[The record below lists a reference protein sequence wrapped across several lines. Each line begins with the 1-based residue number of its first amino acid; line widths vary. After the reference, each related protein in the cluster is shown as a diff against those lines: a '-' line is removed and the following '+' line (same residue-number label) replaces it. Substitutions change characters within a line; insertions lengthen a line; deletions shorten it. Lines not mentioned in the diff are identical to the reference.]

1 MKAAAALDVSGLP
14 RYGFGHRSLLWW
26 GTICLMAIEGT
37 AFALTVAAYIYLKG
51 RVPHWPPGFA
61 PPQLRWGTTNLI
73 ILIVSCVPNQL
84 AKNASERFDVR
95 GVQIWMVVCMVFALA
110 FNIVRALEFTGLN
123 VWWDSNAYGSIVWAL
138 LGMHTVHV
146 ITDFAD
152 SLVLTVLFF
161 TGPVDEHRFVDISEN
176 AMYWYFVV
184 IAWIPIYAVVY
195 LAPRVF

>member
-1 MKAAAALDVSGLP
+1 MKATAALDVSGLP
-14 RYGFGHRSLLWW
+14 EFGFGHRSLLWW

-37 AFALTVAAYIYLKG
+37 AFALGIMEYMYLKG

-61 PPQLRWGTTNLI
+61 PPGLFWGTTNLI
-73 ILIVSCVPNQL
+73 ILLVSALPNQL
-84 AKNASERFDVR
+84 AKKAAEKFDVR
-95 GVQIWMVVCMVFALA
+95 GVQMWMVVCMVFALG
-110 FNIVRALEFTGLN
+110 FNIVRAFEFTALN
-123 VWWDSNAYGSIVWAL
+123 VWWDSNAYGSIVWFL

-146 ITDFAD
+146 LTDFAD

-184 IAWIPIYAVVY
+184 IAWIPIYAAIY
-195 LAPRVF
+195 LAPRIF